1 VPPAWPG
8 RRHDLPG
15 ERALAG
21 DHDKLPVTGADREG
35 MGVMLLE
42 NAQDVG
48 DLLAIIW
55 AGPTPADNNPLAD
68 IGRCEPD
75 LEPVAHAGHLFLGAA
90 PCAAVGL
97 ATTPLPASGVTG
109 DTVGVVGQRAGF
121 RGAAW
126 GAELVEEPGVLGG

>member
-1 VPPAWPG
+1 
-8 RRHDLPG
+8 
-15 ERALAG
+15 
-21 DHDKLPVTGADREG
+21 

-75 LEPVAHAGHLFLGAA
+75 LEAVAHAGHLFLGAA

-97 ATTPLPASGVTG
+97 ATTPLPASDVTG